1 MKHYLL
7 TMDPLVHVYNLSK
20 AVTGKQLF
28 DNTTFDIYPEDCI
41 GLLGPNGCGK
51 TTLFNVLLGT
61 ERPNSGDVQRKEGL
75 RIRCLEQVPIHPTDT
90 TVRDFF
96 ARTAQTETIHHR
108 ITHIQQQL
116 EDPTVYES
124 SRYQELLEELKQ
136 LQMQASKTG
145 GAARLETAQDLM
157 KELGIETFTADVSFQ
172 TLSGGERQKIALAAV
187 LTQPQ
192 TCDLLLLDEP
202 TNHLDIETIE
212 WLERKIADIS
222 CAVLM
227 VSHDRYLLND
237 LVDRVFEFRGT
248 HIEVYD
254 ATYEEYEEQ
263 KKIRE
268 HIKQQKYQKA
278 SIEMKRQLA
287 AIKKITRR
295 NRYNIQINSR
305 LKQMEKLKR
314 VENPILK
321 NYLLRFHFKT
331 VVKSGRN
338 IADGTGISKYFE
350 EKRILSNASF
360 EILAGQKIGL
370 IGPNGCGKTTF
381 LKLLTKEENPSQG
394 TIHVSQGVR
403 WGYFDQGHLSLNLEN
418 TLLDEILRGH
428 VDLSEEDAKA
438 LLGQFNFK
446 GTIVHNRV
454 GQLSGGERARL
465 AFLRLV
471 MEPYNLLLLD
481 EPTNHM
487 DIESKT
493 AIETALNSYAGTV
506 IVVSHDRKF
515 LDMVT
520 DTIFFMTD
528 AEIRMYSG
536 NYTMFQ
542 RQRQKELTEFTDK
555 DLAYVS
561 SSRLTKYIVTKGFT
575 IWTIKKKH
583 IIGDV
588 IFIGD
593 HNKSYYEWAIKGG
606 LLKEA

>member
-1 MKHYLL
+1 ME
-7 TMDPLVHVYNLSK
+7 PLVHVYNLSK
-20 AVTGKQLF
+20 SITGKQLIE
-28 DNTTFDIYPEDCI
+28 NTTFDIYPEDCI

-51 TTLFNVLLGT
+51 TTLFNILLGK
-61 ERPNSGDVQRKEGL
+61 ERPNSGDVQKKEGIQ
-75 RIRCLEQVPIHPTDT
+75 IRCLEQVPIHPTDT
-90 TVRDFF
+90 TIRDFF
-96 ARTAQTETIHHR
+96 ARTAQTETIHQH
-108 ITHIQQQL
+108 ITSIQQQL
-116 EDPTVYES
+116 EDPEVYKS
-124 SRYQELLEELKQ
+124 SRYQDLLEELKK
-136 LQMQASKTG
+136 LQMQSSKTSG
-145 GAARLETAQDLM
+145 TARLETAQDLI
-157 KELGIETFTADVSFQ
+157 KDLGFETLTADMPLK

-192 TCDLLLLDEP
+192 NCDLLLLDEP

-222 CAVLM
+222 CAVIM

-248 HIEVYD
+248 HIEQYD

-268 HIKQQKYQKA
+268 HIKQQEYQKA
-278 SIEMKRQLA
+278 SVEMKRQLA

-305 LKQMEKLKR
+305 IKQMEKLKR

-321 NYLLRFHFKT
+321 NYLLRFHFRT

-338 IADGTGISKYFE
+338 IADGTGISKYFG
-350 EKRILSNASF
+350 EKRILSNAGF
-360 EILAGQKIGL
+360 EMLAGQKIGL

-381 LKLLTKEENPSQG
+381 LKLLTKEESPSQG
-394 TIHVSQGVR
+394 NIHVSQGVK
-403 WGYFDQGHLSLNLEN
+403 WGYFDQGHLSLILEN
-418 TLLDEILRGH
+418 TLLDEILRDH
-428 VDLSEEDAKA
+428 KDLSEEDAKA

-446 GTIVHNRV
+446 GTMVFNKV
-454 GQLSGGERARL
+454 GELSGGERARL

-471 MEPYNLLLLD
+471 MQPYNLLLLD

-493 AIETALNSYAGTV
+493 AIETALNSYTGTV

-528 AEIRMYSG
+528 AEIKSYSG

-542 RQRQKELTEFTDK
+542 LQRQKELTEFTDK

-561 SSRLTKYIVTKGFT
+561 SSRLTKYVVTKGFT
-575 IWTIKKKH
+575 IWSIKKKH
-583 IIGDV
+583 TIGEV
-588 IFIGD
+588 VFIGD
-593 HNKSYYEWAIKGG
+593 HNLNYYEWAIKGG
-606 LLKEA
+606 QLKEA